1 VGFVV
6 GKWHCGGFCRGAT
19 YFFWIVY
26 ASVMDTQKRE
36 LWDRLTTE
44 SERAHHAFQCFLNL
58 PSGERT
64 LLAAYKQHVDNPSAR
79 KPSDTWSRWSS
90 EFAWRERAR
99 AYDHHLELIRLEG
112 QEEAIREESKF
123 QTRQTEQLRNRMFEV
138 MSLGYNAIV
147 EWFEDP
153 EWTKDNLRSSD
164 VVRMMALTVEAADKF
179 GTAPEK
185 SGELADGDWD
195 ESELAELEDAE
206 ADRILADA
214 RALAER
220 ERAEGHDAEPEE
232 DLL

>member
-1 VGFVV
+1 VALRWVF
-6 GKWHCGGFCRGAT
+6 RGAT

-26 ASVMDTQKRE
+26 ASGMDTQKRE

-64 LLAAYKQHVDNPSAR
+64 LLAAYKLHVDNPSAR

-112 QEEAIREESKF
+112 QEEAIREEAKF
-123 QTRQTEQLRNRMFEV
+123 QTRQTEQLRNRMLELMTMGYDAA
-138 MSLGYNAIV
+138 MS
-147 EWFEDP
+147 WFEDSD
-153 EWTKDNLRSSD
+153 WAKDNLRSGD
-164 VVRMMALTVEAADKF
+164 VLKIIALHLDAAEKF
-179 GTAPEK
+179 GALKAEE
-185 SGELADGDWD
+185 GIAEGDWD
-195 ESELAELEDAE
+195 ESKLEKDAKDDAE

-214 RALAER
+214 QALTER
-220 ERAEGHDAEPEE
+220 ERTEGHVDEPEE